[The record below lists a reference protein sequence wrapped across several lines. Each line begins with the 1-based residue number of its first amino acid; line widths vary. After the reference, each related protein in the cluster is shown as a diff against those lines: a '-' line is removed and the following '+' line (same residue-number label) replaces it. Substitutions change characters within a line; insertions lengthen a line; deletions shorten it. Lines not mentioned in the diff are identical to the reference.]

1 MKKTM
6 MLVALVILVP
16 KISSAQSAFGGT
28 WRMNLKDTQY
38 VGKQN
43 MSLRDGVYRCDT
55 CVPKINVKADGRD
68 HPQSG
73 SPYSDAIRVR
83 VVSEKTVEIVSKKG
97 GKIVDTET
105 MTASG
110 DGNTLRT
117 ESTVVAESG
126 QSMNMKYNSTRV
138 GPAPE
143 GAHKISGLWQPG
155 KLESASENVITVTYK
170 VTDNGLSMSDLTG
183 DSYTAKFDGN
193 DYPYKGDPGIT
204 SVSLKKIAANT
215 IEEIDKRNGKVINV
229 LRMTVAPDG
238 KTMAG
243 VLESKLDGVT
253 IKWTAQKQ

>member
-68 HPQSG
+68 YPQSG

-170 VTDNGLSMSDLTG
+170 VTDDGLSMSDPTG
-183 DSYTAKFDGN
+183 DSYTAKFDGK

-204 SVSLKKIAANT
+204 SVSLKKIDANT
-215 IEEIDKRNGKVINV
+215 IEETDKRNGKVINV
-229 LRMTVAPDG
+229 YRMTLAPDG
-238 KTMAG
+238 KTMA
-243 VLESKLDGVT
+243 VVDESKLDGVT
-253 IKWTAQKQ
+253 IKWTSQKQ